1 MAGGIDSSESISGL
15 LKRLQIRAL
24 SSVPRG
30 KRLEEIF
37 AVVLFGSNP
46 LTAIPVLFSLLLF
59 ILCGRQSLPVSA
71 GRKGGRRQ
79 IRRQQE
85 NVAFFPFIVFVTF
98 TCFAVH
104 VLYCIL

>member
-1 MAGGIDSSESISGL
+1 MAGGINSSESISGL

-46 LTAIPVLFSLLLF
+46 LTAV
-59 ILCGRQSLPVSA
+59 
-71 GRKGGRRQ
+71 
-79 IRRQQE
+79 
-85 NVAFFPFIVFVTF
+85 
-98 TCFAVH
+98 
-104 VLYCIL
+104 VLYIPLTLLSVWQTKLACLS